1 MIQPLDTLSGTMQPD
16 TLIRHEEVLNPLW
29 ESPFSVLNSLP
40 DRVPITAPTINPHLT
55 VEEAFGPLSELVA
68 REQEALPFV
77 EQLTDHPIFQGII
90 LLLLAAYALMVCGH
104 LFDFLSLFS
113 RNGDRDL
120 RGGASGRALQ
130 TSAIIGLLLV
140 VALVVRLCEGG
151 PFASFGSMTLMLS
164 ALGCV
169 TLLLLLQSG
178 VMLLIG
184 QITLTRD
191 LSGELIRHKI
201 LLFGLGSLLASPALI
216 LLLLTP
222 AETGKGW
229 FGWTLLVGFL
239 VVILFLKESF
249 VLFMRKKISILHWF
263 LYLCAV
269 ECFPVS
275 LIWLLLIR
283 W

>member
-1 MIQPLDTLSGTMQPD
+1 MIQSLDTLSGSMQPD
-16 TLIRHEEVLNPLW
+16 TLIRHEEVLSPLW

-40 DRVPITAPTINPHLT
+40 DCVAITSPTINPHLT
-55 VEEAFGPLSELVA
+55 AEEAFGSLSELVA
-68 REQEALPFV
+68 REQEVLPFV

-104 LFDFLSLFS
+104 LFDFLALFS

-120 RGGASGRALQ
+120 RGGASIRALQ

-140 VALVVRLCEGG
+140 VALIVRLCEGG
-151 PFASFGSMTLMLS
+151 PFASLGSMTLMLS

-184 QITLTRD
+184 QVTLTRD
-191 LSGELIRHKI
+191 LSGELIRQKI

-222 AETGKGW
+222 TEAGKGW
-229 FGWTLLVGFL
+229 LGWTLLVGFS